1 VENGQGGLLNLLLLK
16 IYQEK
21 SKFICVWLSWVILAV
36 LFFPIATSASD
47 SEHVVIS
54 PVSVLGEIPVPEQQM
69 LFNRFREQINQHYS
83 LVSYQVLEMIADQE
97 ESIDIENCKSSKC
110 AQKIKNFINRIRWQF
125 KTDDLFLFG
134 LVKIE
139 TETQLSLK
147 LSSLSSPEVTQI
159 IVTRTC
165 HDCGI
170 AALMGEV
177 DKLVQMMLQ
186 KIVELKFIYP
196 EEKVASP
203 EDIFPKVTD
212 EKPEEKIASPGDISP
227 KVTDEKPEEK
237 IASPGDISPKA
248 TDEKLDLTPEP
259 PPPDPYTLARDAYN
273 QQIGKLL
280 VNVTY
285 SLQVFRS
292 GMFVKLEVTIDQEGN
307 VVNQKIIKSSG
318 SNDFDQTAILNVQE
332 IEFDPLPEVMKKFGN
347 YVVILQIQN
356 SR

>member
-1 VENGQGGLLNLLLLK
+1 M
-16 IYQEK
+16 
-21 SKFICVWLSWVILAV
+21 
-36 LFFPIATSASD
+36 FFPVIISASD
-47 SEHVVIS
+47 LERVVIS
-54 PVSVLGEIPVPEQQM
+54 PISVIGEIPVPEQQM

-83 LVSYQVLEMIADQE
+83 LVSYQVLEMIAEQE
-97 ESIDIENCKSSKC
+97 ESIDIQKCKNSNC
-110 AQKIKNFINRIRWQF
+110 AQNVKNFINRIRWQF
-125 KTDDLFLFG
+125 KTDDLLLFG
-134 LVKIE
+134 LVKSE

-147 LSSLSSPEVTQI
+147 LSTLSAPEITQI

-165 HDCGI
+165 HDCRI
-170 AALMGEV
+170 SALLHEV
-177 DKLVQMMLQ
+177 DKLVQRMLQ
-186 KIVELKFIYP
+186 KIVEHKFIYP
-196 EEKVASP
+196 DERIASP
-203 EDIFPKVTD
+203 RDIPPKATD
-212 EKPEEKIASPGDISP
+212 EKPEERIASPGDIL
-227 KVTDEKPEEK
+227 
-237 IASPGDISPKA
+237 PKA
-248 TDEKLDLTPEP
+248 TDEKPVLTPEP

>member
-1 VENGQGGLLNLLLLK
+1 MKLLLYK
-16 IYQEK
+16 IYKGK
-21 SKFICVWLSWVILAV
+21 SKFSCIWLSWVIFAV
-36 LFFPIATSASD
+36 LLFPIKISASD
-47 SEHVVIS
+47 SENVVIS
-54 PVSVLGEIPVPEQQM
+54 PISVVGEIPVPEQQM
-69 LFNRFREQINQHYS
+69 LFNRFREQINQYYS
-83 LVSYQVLEMIADQE
+83 LVSYQVLEMIAEQDD
-97 ESIDIENCKSSKC
+97 SLDIENCKSSNC
-110 AQKIKNFINRIRWQF
+110 ARKVKNFINRIRWQF

-134 LVKIE
+134 LVKSE

-147 LSSLSSPEVTQI
+147 LSSLSAPEVTQI

-170 AALMGEV
+170 GALMDEV
-177 DKLVQMMLQ
+177 DRLVQRMLQ
-186 KIVELKFIYP
+186 KIVEQKFIYP
-196 EEKVASP
+196 EEKIASP
-203 EDIFPKVTD
+203 GDIPPKATD
-212 EKPEEKIASPGDISP
+212 EKPEEKIASPGDIP
-227 KVTDEKPEEK
+227 
-237 IASPGDISPKA
+237 PKA
-248 TDEKLDLTPEP
+248 TDEKSELTPEP

-292 GMFVKLEVTIDQEGN
+292 GMYVKLEVSIDQEGN

-318 SNDFDQTAILNVQE
+318 SQDFDQTAILNVQE
-332 IEFDPLPEVMKKFGN
+332 IQFDPLPEVMKKFGN

>member
-1 VENGQGGLLNLLLLK
+1 MKLLLLK
-16 IYQEK
+16 IYKGK
-21 SKFICVWLSWVILAV
+21 SKFSCIWLSWVIFAV
-36 LFFPIATSASD
+36 LLFPIKISASD
-47 SEHVVIS
+47 SENVVIS
-54 PVSVLGEIPVPEQQM
+54 PISVLGEISVPEQQM

-83 LVSYQVLEMIADQE
+83 LVSYQVLEMIAEQDD
-97 ESIDIENCKSSKC
+97 SLDIENCKSSNC
-110 AQKIKNFINRIRWQF
+110 ARKVKNFINRIRWQF

-134 LVKIE
+134 LVKSE

-147 LSSLSSPEVTQI
+147 LSSLSAPEVTQI

-170 AALMGEV
+170 GALMDEV
-177 DKLVQMMLQ
+177 DRLVQRMLQ
-186 KIVELKFIYP
+186 KIVEQKFIYP
-196 EEKVASP
+196 EEKIASP
-203 EDIFPKVTD
+203 GDIPPKATD
-212 EKPEEKIASPGDISP
+212 EKPEEKIASPGDIP
-227 KVTDEKPEEK
+227 
-237 IASPGDISPKA
+237 PKA
-248 TDEKLDLTPEP
+248 TDEKSELTPEP

-292 GMFVKLEVTIDQEGN
+292 GMYVKLEVSIDQEGN

-318 SNDFDQTAILNVQE
+318 SQDFDQTAILNVQE
-332 IEFDPLPEVMKKFGN
+332 IQFDPLPEVMKKFGN

-356 SR
+356 YR

>member
-1 VENGQGGLLNLLLLK
+1 MKLLLLK
-16 IYQEK
+16 IYKGK
-21 SKFICVWLSWVILAV
+21 SKFSCIWLSWVIFAV
-36 LFFPIATSASD
+36 LLFPIKINASD
-47 SEHVVIS
+47 SENVVIS
-54 PVSVLGEIPVPEQQM
+54 PISVLGEIPVPEQQM

-83 LVSYQVLEMIADQE
+83 LVSYQVLEMIAEQDD
-97 ESIDIENCKSSKC
+97 SLDIENCKSSNC
-110 AQKIKNFINRIRWQF
+110 ARKVKNFINRIRWQF

-134 LVKIE
+134 LVKSE

-147 LSSLSSPEVTQI
+147 LSSLSAPEVTQI

-170 AALMGEV
+170 GALMDEV
-177 DKLVQMMLQ
+177 DRLVQRMLQ
-186 KIVELKFIYP
+186 KIVEQKFIYP
-196 EEKVASP
+196 EEKIASP
-203 EDIFPKVTD
+203 GDIPPKATD
-212 EKPEEKIASPGDISP
+212 EKPEEKIASPGDIP
-227 KVTDEKPEEK
+227 
-237 IASPGDISPKA
+237 PKA
-248 TDEKLDLTPEP
+248 TDEKSELTPEP

-292 GMFVKLEVTIDQEGN
+292 GMYVKLEVSIDQEGN

-318 SNDFDQTAILNVQE
+318 SQDFDQTAILNVQE
-332 IEFDPLPEVMKKFGN
+332 IQFDPLPEVMKKFGN

-356 SR
+356 YR

>member
-1 VENGQGGLLNLLLLK
+1 
-16 IYQEK
+16 
-21 SKFICVWLSWVILAV
+21 
-36 LFFPIATSASD
+36 
-47 SEHVVIS
+47 
-54 PVSVLGEIPVPEQQM
+54 M

-83 LVSYQVLEMIADQE
+83 LVSYQVLEMIAEQE
-97 ESIDIENCKSSKC
+97 ESIDIENCKSGNC
-110 AQKIKNFINRIRWQF
+110 AQKVKNFINRIRWQF

-134 LVKIE
+134 LVKSE
-139 TETQLSLK
+139 KETQLSLK
-147 LSSLSSPEVTQI
+147 LSSLSAPEVTQI

-170 AALMGEV
+170 AALMDET
-177 DKLVQMMLQ
+177 DKLVQSMLQ
-186 KIVELKFIYP
+186 KIVEQKFIYP
-196 EEKVASP
+196 EKKVVSP
-203 EDIFPKVTD
+203 GDIPPKATD
-212 EKPEEKIASPGDISP
+212 EKPEEKIASPGDIPP
-227 KVTDEKPEEK
+227 KATDEKPEEK
-237 IASPGDISPKA
+237 IASPGEITPKA
-248 TDEKLDLTPEP
+248 TDEKPDLSPEP

-292 GMFVKLEVTIDQEGN
+292 GMLVKLEVTIDQEGN

>member
-1 VENGQGGLLNLLLLK
+1 MKLLLLK
-16 IYQEK
+16 IYKGK
-21 SKFICVWLSWVILAV
+21 SKFTCIWLSWVIFAIL
-36 LFFPIATSASD
+36 LFPIKISASD
-47 SEHVVIS
+47 SENVVIS
-54 PVSVLGEIPVPEQQM
+54 PISVLGEIPVPEQQM

-83 LVSYQVLEMIADQE
+83 LVSYQVLEMIAEQDD
-97 ESIDIENCKSSKC
+97 SLDIENCKSSNC
-110 AQKIKNFINRIRWQF
+110 ARKVKNFINRIRWQF

-134 LVKIE
+134 LVKSE

-147 LSSLSSPEVTQI
+147 LSSLSAPEVTQI

-170 AALMGEV
+170 GALMDEV
-177 DKLVQMMLQ
+177 DRLVQRMLQ
-186 KIVELKFIYP
+186 KIVEQKFIYP
-196 EEKVASP
+196 EEKIASP
-203 EDIFPKVTD
+203 GDIPPKATD
-212 EKPEEKIASPGDISP
+212 EKPEEKIASPGDIPP
-227 KVTDEKPEEK
+227 KAFDEKSE
-237 IASPGDISPKA
+237 
-248 TDEKLDLTPEP
+248 LTPEP

-292 GMFVKLEVTIDQEGN
+292 GMYVKLEVSIDQEGN

-318 SNDFDQTAILNVQE
+318 SQDFDQTAILNVQE
-332 IEFDPLPEVMKKFGN
+332 IQFDPLPEVMKKFGN

>member
-1 VENGQGGLLNLLLLK
+1 MNLLLLI

-21 SKFICVWLSWVILAV
+21 NQFICIWLSWVIVAIF
-36 LFFPIATSASD
+36 FFPIKISASD
-47 SEHVVIS
+47 SERVVIS
-54 PVSVLGEIPVPEQQM
+54 PISVLGEIPVPEQQM

-83 LVSYQVLEMIADQE
+83 LVSYQVLEMIAEQE
-97 ESIDIENCKSSKC
+97 ESIDIENCKSSNC
-110 AQKIKNFINRIRWQF
+110 AQKVKKFINRIRWQF

-134 LVKIE
+134 LVKSE
-139 TETQLSLK
+139 KETQLSLK
-147 LSSLSSPEVTQI
+147 LSYLSAPEVTQI

-170 AALMGEV
+170 AALMDEV
-177 DKLVQMMLQ
+177 DRIVHRMVQ
-186 KIVELKFIYP
+186 KIVERKFIYP

-203 EDIFPKVTD
+203 GDIPPKATD
-212 EKPEEKIASPGDISP
+212 DKTEEKIASPGDIP
-227 KVTDEKPEEK
+227 
-237 IASPGDISPKA
+237 PKA
-248 TDEKLDLTPEP
+248 TDEKPDLTPEP

-292 GMFVKLEVTIDQEGN
+292 GMFVKLEVIIDQEGN

>member
-1 VENGQGGLLNLLLLK
+1 
-16 IYQEK
+16 
-21 SKFICVWLSWVILAV
+21 
-36 LFFPIATSASD
+36 
-47 SEHVVIS
+47 
-54 PVSVLGEIPVPEQQM
+54 M

-83 LVSYQVLEMIADQE
+83 LVSYQVLEMIAEQE
-97 ESIDIENCKSSKC
+97 ESIDIENCKSSNC

-134 LVKIE
+134 LVKSE
-139 TETQLSLK
+139 KETQLSLK
-147 LSSLSSPEVTQI
+147 LSSLSTPEVTQL

-165 HDCGI
+165 HVCGI
-170 AALMGEV
+170 TALMDEV
-177 DKLVQMMLQ
+177 DKLVQRMLQ
-186 KIVELKFIYP
+186 KIVEKKFIYP

-203 EDIFPKVTD
+203 
-212 EKPEEKIASPGDISP
+212 GDIP
-227 KVTDEKPEEK
+227 
-237 IASPGDISPKA
+237 PKA
-248 TDEKLDLTPEP
+248 TDEKTEEKITSPEDIPPKTTDEKPDLTPEP

-318 SNDFDQTAILNVQE
+318 SNYFDQTAILNVQE
-332 IEFDPLPEVMKKFGN
+332 IQFDPLPEVMKKFGN

>member
-1 VENGQGGLLNLLLLK
+1 MNLLLLK
-16 IYQEK
+16 IYQGK
-21 SKFICVWLSWVILAV
+21 SKFICIWLSWVILAV
-36 LFFPIATSASD
+36 LFFPITISASD
-47 SEHVVIS
+47 SERAVIS
-54 PVSVLGEIPVPEQQM
+54 PISVLGEIPIPEQQM

-83 LVSYQVLEMIADQE
+83 LVSYQVLEMIAEQE
-97 ESIDIENCKSSKC
+97 ESIDIENCKSNNC

-134 LVKIE
+134 LVKSE
-139 TETQLSLK
+139 KETQLSLK
-147 LSSLSSPEVTQI
+147 LSSLSAPEVTQK

-165 HDCGI
+165 HECGI
-170 AALMGEV
+170 EALIGEV
-177 DKLVQMMLQ
+177 DKLVKKMLQ
-186 KIVELKFIYP
+186 KIVENKIIYP
-196 EEKVASP
+196 EEKFVSP
-203 EDIFPKVTD
+203 EDNLPKTIK
-212 EKPEEKIASPGDISP
+212 EKPKKKAVSSEDMLPE
-227 KVTDEKPEEK
+227 VTE
-237 IASPGDISPKA
+237 
-248 TDEKLDLTPEP
+248 EKLDPNPEP
-259 PPPDPYTLARDAYN
+259 PPPDPYNLARDAYN

-318 SNDFDQTAILNVQE
+318 AQDFDQTAILNVQE
-332 IEFDPLPEVMKKFGN
+332 IQFDPLPEVMKKFGN

>member
-1 VENGQGGLLNLLLLK
+1 LKLLLLK
-16 IYQEK
+16 IYKGK
-21 SKFICVWLSWVILAV
+21 SKFSCIWLSWVIFAV
-36 LFFPIATSASD
+36 LLFPIKISASD
-47 SEHVVIS
+47 SENVVIS
-54 PVSVLGEIPVPEQQM
+54 PISVLGEIPVPEQQM

-83 LVSYQVLEMIADQE
+83 LVSYQVLEMIAEQDD
-97 ESIDIENCKSSKC
+97 SLDIENCKSSNC
-110 AQKIKNFINRIRWQF
+110 ARKVKNFINRIRWQF

-134 LVKIE
+134 LVKSE

-147 LSSLSSPEVTQI
+147 LSSLSAPEVTQI

-170 AALMGEV
+170 GALMDEV
-177 DKLVQMMLQ
+177 DRLVQRMLQ
-186 KIVELKFIYP
+186 KIVEQKFIYP
-196 EEKVASP
+196 EEKIASP
-203 EDIFPKVTD
+203 GDIPPKATD
-212 EKPEEKIASPGDISP
+212 EKPEEKIASPGDIPP
-227 KVTDEKPEEK
+227 KAIDEKSE
-237 IASPGDISPKA
+237 
-248 TDEKLDLTPEP
+248 LTPEP

-292 GMFVKLEVTIDQEGN
+292 GMYVKLEVSIDQEGN

-318 SNDFDQTAILNVQE
+318 SQDFDQTAILNVQE
-332 IEFDPLPEVMKKFGN
+332 IQFDPLPEVMKKFGN

-356 SR
+356 YR

>member
-1 VENGQGGLLNLLLLK
+1 MNLLMLK
-16 IYQEK
+16 IYQGK
-21 SKFICVWLSWVILAV
+21 SKFFCIWLSWVILAV
-36 LFFPIATSASD
+36 LFFPITISASD
-47 SEHVVIS
+47 SERVVIS
-54 PVSVLGEIPVPEQQM
+54 PISVLGQIPVPEQQM

-83 LVSYQVLEMIADQE
+83 LVSYQVLEMIAEQE
-97 ESIDIENCKSSKC
+97 ESIDIENCKSSNC
-110 AQKIKNFINRIRWQF
+110 AQKVKKFINRIRWQF

-134 LVKIE
+134 LVKSE
-139 TETQLSLK
+139 KETQLSLK
-147 LSSLSSPEVTQI
+147 LSSLSAPEVTQI

-170 AALMGEV
+170 AALMDEV
-177 DKLVQMMLQ
+177 DKLVQKMLQ
-186 KIVELKFIYP
+186 KIVEKKFIYP
-196 EEKVASP
+196 EEKIASP
-203 EDIFPKVTD
+203 KDIPPKKTD
-212 EKPEEKIASPGDISP
+212 EKPEEKIASPKEIIP
-227 KVTDEKPEEK
+227 KKTDEKSE
-237 IASPGDISPKA
+237 I
-248 TDEKLDLTPEP
+248 TPEP

-292 GMFVKLEVTIDQEGN
+292 GMFVKLEVIIDQEGN

-332 IEFDPLPEVMKKFGN
+332 IQFDPLPEVMKKFGN

>member
-1 VENGQGGLLNLLLLK
+1 MKLLLLK
-16 IYQEK
+16 IYKGK
-21 SKFICVWLSWVILAV
+21 SKFSCIWLSWVIFAV
-36 LFFPIATSASD
+36 LLFPIKISALD
-47 SEHVVIS
+47 SENVVIS
-54 PVSVLGEIPVPEQQM
+54 PISVLGEISVPEQQM

-83 LVSYQVLEMIADQE
+83 LVSYKVLEMIAEQE
-97 ESIDIENCKSSKC
+97 DSIDIENCKSSNC
-110 AQKIKNFINRIRWQF
+110 ARKVKNFINRIRWQF

-134 LVKIE
+134 LVKSE

-147 LSSLSSPEVTQI
+147 LSSLSAPEVTQI

-170 AALMGEV
+170 GALMDEV
-177 DKLVQMMLQ
+177 DRLVQRMLQ
-186 KIVELKFIYP
+186 KIVEQKFIYP
-196 EEKVASP
+196 EEKIASP
-203 EDIFPKVTD
+203 GDIPPKATD
-212 EKPEEKIASPGDISP
+212 EKPEEKIASPGDIP
-227 KVTDEKPEEK
+227 
-237 IASPGDISPKA
+237 PKA
-248 TDEKLDLTPEP
+248 TDEKSELTPEP

-292 GMFVKLEVTIDQEGN
+292 GMYVKLEVSIDQEGN

-318 SNDFDQTAILNVQE
+318 SQDFDQTAILNVQE
-332 IEFDPLPEVMKKFGN
+332 IQFDPLPEVMKKFGN

>member
-1 VENGQGGLLNLLLLK
+1 MKLLLLK
-16 IYQEK
+16 IYKGK
-21 SKFICVWLSWVILAV
+21 SKFSCIWLSWVIFAV
-36 LFFPIATSASD
+36 LLFPIKISASD
-47 SEHVVIS
+47 SENVVIS
-54 PVSVLGEIPVPEQQM
+54 PISVLGEIPVPEQQM

-83 LVSYQVLEMIADQE
+83 LVSYQVLEMIAEQDD
-97 ESIDIENCKSSKC
+97 SLDIENCKSSNC
-110 AQKIKNFINRIRWQF
+110 ARKVKNFINRIRWQF

-134 LVKIE
+134 LVKSE

-147 LSSLSSPEVTQI
+147 LSSLSAPEVTQI

-170 AALMGEV
+170 GALMDEV
-177 DKLVQMMLQ
+177 DRLVQRMLQ
-186 KIVELKFIYP
+186 KIVEQKFIYP
-196 EEKVASP
+196 EEKIASP
-203 EDIFPKVTD
+203 GDIPPKATD
-212 EKPEEKIASPGDISP
+212 EKPEEKIASPGDIP
-227 KVTDEKPEEK
+227 
-237 IASPGDISPKA
+237 PKA
-248 TDEKLDLTPEP
+248 TDEKSELTPEP

-292 GMFVKLEVTIDQEGN
+292 GMYVKLEVSIDQEGN

-318 SNDFDQTAILNVQE
+318 SQDFDQTAILNVQE
-332 IEFDPLPEVMKKFGN
+332 IQFDPLPEVMKKFGN

>member
-1 VENGQGGLLNLLLLK
+1 
-16 IYQEK
+16 
-21 SKFICVWLSWVILAV
+21 
-36 LFFPIATSASD
+36 
-47 SEHVVIS
+47 VVIS
-54 PVSVLGEIPVPEQQM
+54 PISVLGEIPVPEQQM

-83 LVSYQVLEMIADQE
+83 LVSYQVLEMIAEQDD
-97 ESIDIENCKSSKC
+97 SLDIENCKSSNC
-110 AQKIKNFINRIRWQF
+110 ARKVKNFINRIRWQF

-134 LVKIE
+134 LVKSE

-147 LSSLSSPEVTQI
+147 LSSLSAPEVTQI

-170 AALMGEV
+170 GALMDEV
-177 DKLVQMMLQ
+177 DRLVQRMLQ
-186 KIVELKFIYP
+186 KIVEQKFIYP
-196 EEKVASP
+196 EEKIASP
-203 EDIFPKVTD
+203 GDIPPKATD
-212 EKPEEKIASPGDISP
+212 EKPEEKIASPGDIP
-227 KVTDEKPEEK
+227 
-237 IASPGDISPKA
+237 PKA
-248 TDEKLDLTPEP
+248 TDEKSELTPEP

-292 GMFVKLEVTIDQEGN
+292 GMYVKLEVSIDQEGN

-318 SNDFDQTAILNVQE
+318 SQDFDQTAILNVQE
-332 IEFDPLPEVMKKFGN
+332 IQFDPLPEVMKKFGN

-356 SR
+356 YR

>member
-1 VENGQGGLLNLLLLK
+1 MKLLLIK
-16 IYQEK
+16 IYMGK
-21 SKFICVWLSWVILAV
+21 SKFTCIWLSWAIFAV
-36 LFFPIATSASD
+36 LLFPIKISASD
-47 SEHVVIS
+47 TERVVIS
-54 PVSVLGEIPVPEQQM
+54 PISVLGEIPVPEQQM

-83 LVSYQVLEMIADQE
+83 LVSYQVLEMIAEQDD
-97 ESIDIENCKSSKC
+97 SLDIENCKSSNC
-110 AQKIKNFINRIRWQF
+110 ARKVKNFINRIRWQF

-134 LVKIE
+134 LVKSE

-147 LSSLSSPEVTQI
+147 LSSLSAPEVTQI

-170 AALMGEV
+170 GALMDEV
-177 DKLVQMMLQ
+177 DRLVQRMLQ
-186 KIVELKFIYP
+186 KIVKQKFIYP
-196 EEKVASP
+196 EEKIVSP
-203 EDIFPKVTD
+203 RDIPPKATD
-212 EKPEEKIASPGDISP
+212 EKPEEKIVSPGDIL
-227 KVTDEKPEEK
+227 
-237 IASPGDISPKA
+237 PKA
-248 TDEKLDLTPEP
+248 TDEKSELTPEP

-292 GMFVKLEVTIDQEGN
+292 GMYVKLEVSIDQEGN

-318 SNDFDQTAILNVQE
+318 SQDFDQTAILNVQE
-332 IEFDPLPEVMKKFGN
+332 MQFDPLPEVMKKFGN

>member
-1 VENGQGGLLNLLLLK
+1 MKLLLLK
-16 IYQEK
+16 IYKGK
-21 SKFICVWLSWVILAV
+21 SKFTRIWLSWAIFAV
-36 LFFPIATSASD
+36 LLFPIKISALD
-47 SEHVVIS
+47 SENVVIS
-54 PVSVLGEIPVPEQQM
+54 PISVLGEISVPEQQM

-83 LVSYQVLEMIADQE
+83 LVSYQVLEMIAEQE
-97 ESIDIENCKSSKC
+97 DSLDIENCKSSNC
-110 AQKIKNFINRIRWQF
+110 ARKVKNFINRIRWQF

-134 LVKIE
+134 LVKSE

-147 LSSLSSPEVTQI
+147 LSSLSAPEVTQI

-165 HDCGI
+165 HDCEI
-170 AALMGEV
+170 AALMDEV
-177 DKLVQMMLQ
+177 DRLVQRMLQ
-186 KIVELKFIYP
+186 KIVEQKFIYP

-203 EDIFPKVTD
+203 GDIPPKSTD
-212 EKPEEKIASPGDISP
+212 EKTEEKIVSPRDIPP
-227 KVTDEKPEEK
+227 KKNDEKP
-237 IASPGDISPKA
+237 
-248 TDEKLDLTPEP
+248 DLTPEP

-292 GMFVKLEVTIDQEGN
+292 GMYVKLEVSIDQEGN

-318 SNDFDQTAILNVQE
+318 SHDFDQTAILNVQD
-332 IEFDPLPEVMKKFGN
+332 IQFDPLPEVMKKFGN
-347 YVVILQIQN
+347 YVVNLQIQN